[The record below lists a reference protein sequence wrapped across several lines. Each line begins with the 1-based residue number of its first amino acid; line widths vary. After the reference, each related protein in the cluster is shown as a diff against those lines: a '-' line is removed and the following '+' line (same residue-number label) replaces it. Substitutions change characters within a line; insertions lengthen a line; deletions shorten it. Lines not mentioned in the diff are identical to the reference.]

1 MIYRLSKIFLIGLF
15 VPSIVVAQ
23 DYSEQS
29 LKTLFT
35 SQQQRQDIEGN
46 RKVNDAVDEQIQKTP
61 SNIQVD
67 GVLKRRDGKNVV
79 WVNGKNTMD
88 SSMVD
93 GVKVYSNSISDKNK
107 VPMIVDGKKVY
118 IKPGQTWSEETGVSG
133 VGD

>member
-1 MIYRLSKIFLIGLF
+1 MIYRLKKIFLISLLF
-15 VPSIVVAQ
+15 PSIVVAQ

-35 SQQQRQDIEGN
+35 SQHQRQDIDGN
-46 RKVNDAVDEQIQKTP
+46 RKANDTVEEQIQKTP